1 MQFSYSRLST
11 WMQCPAKFALRYG
24 LGRKTLPTDD
34 PQSPL
39 VVGHAIHTGIETNVQ
54 NAIKEYFAAYP
65 IIDDRHIEEAIKL
78 ENLIP
83 KVHAILP
90 EGMHEVKLET
100 PDFVGYIDLLA
111 PVAPKKVWHDHGSIA
126 PNGEPMGY
134 WTTEDSGQYDLY
146 DFKYSNNRDNYMTSE
161 QIHLYKYYFELL
173 NPGKRIRKLYYL
185 FIPKTMIRQ
194 KKTETLYEFRKRLAE
209 TLQTLQPEIVEVPYD
224 ANLVIGWYINLKH
237 CIESDE
243 WPRNESRL
251 CQWCEYKKYCLEGVD
266 YEMLPKNERV
276 HIGEAAYMKGWIYGA
291 PFSGKTTFLDS
302 APDPLNLNTDGN
314 TKYVTMQRVLIRDEV
329 TVTGRM
335 TTRKFAWE
343 VLKDLIADL
352 EKGSDFKTIILDLV
366 EDTREMCR
374 LYMYDKLGI
383 QHESDAGYGKGYDII
398 KTEYLSTMRK
408 LLNLDYNIFL
418 VSHEDIS
425 KDLTKKSG
433 DRITRIAPNIQEA
446 LANKLAGMVDF
457 VARVVVNDDGS
468 RVLSFKSNEVT
479 FGGGRLTALNGK
491 EIPLK
496 WDALMKAYDEAKNSV
511 ATETPTSAP
520 TPTPAPETPETPE
533 VTPTQDNTPVET
545 ADNTP
550 KPVRRVRKTRTE
562 E

>member
-1 MQFSYSRLST
+1 MQYSYSRLST
-11 WMQCPAKFALRYG
+11 YLQCPCKFALRYG
-24 LGRKTLPTDD
+24 KHLKTLSTDD

-39 VVGHAIHTGIETNVQ
+39 VLGHAIHTGIETNVK

-65 IIDDRHIEEAIKL
+65 VISDTHINEAMKL

-90 EGMHEVKLET
+90 EGTHEVKIET
-100 PDFVGYIDLLA
+100 PDFVGYIDLLV
-111 PVAPKKVWHDHGSIA
+111 PIS
-126 PNGEPMGY
+126 N
-134 WTTEDSGQYDLY
+134 TEYDLY
-146 DFKYSNNRDNYMTSE
+146 DFKYSNNRDGYLSSE
-161 QIHLYKYYFELL
+161 QVHLYKWYFEHL
-173 NPGKRIRKLYYL
+173 NPGKHIRKLFYL

-194 KKTETLYEFRKRLAE
+194 KKTETIYEFRERLKA
-209 TLQTLQPEIVEVPYD
+209 TLQDMFPETIEVQYD
-224 ANLVIGWYINLKH
+224 PNKVVNWHINLKH

-251 CQWCEYKKYCLEGVD
+251 CQWCEYEKFCLKGID

-276 HIGEAAYMKGWIYGA
+276 AVAANSYMKGWIYGA

-314 TKYVTMQRVLIRDEV
+314 TKYVTMQRVRIRDEV
-329 TVTGRM
+329 TVSGRM
-335 TTRKFAWE
+335 TQRKFAWE
-343 VLKDLIADL
+343 ILKNYIDEL

-383 QHESDAGYGKGYDII
+383 QHESDAGFGKGYDVI
-398 KTEYLSTMRK
+398 KTEYLSTMRR
-408 LLNLDYNIFL
+408 LLALDYHIFL
-418 VSHEDIS
+418 LSHEDIG

-433 DRITRIAPNIQEA
+433 DRITRISPNIQEA

-468 RVLSFKSNEVT
+468 RTLSFKANEVT

-491 EIPLK
+491 EIPLD
-496 WDALMKAYDEAKNSV
+496 WNALMTAYEDAKRSVTVEKQIPVQSTPTPATEALAS
-511 ATETPTSAP
+511 ETPTSET
-520 TPTPAPETPETPE
+520 TPIETPEI
-533 VTPTQDNTPVET
+533 NTPAVET
-545 ADNTP
+545 ADATP
-550 KPVRRVRKTRTE
+550 TTTPVRRRKARTE
-562 E
+562 N